1 MKLFRLLRNAGAIL
15 RLVKRIGAAAQEKE
29 LSEQELRE
37 IVDEMVPLA
46 KRLGLVK

>member
-1 MKLFRLLRNAGAIL
+1 MKLLRLLRHAGAVM
-15 RLVKRIGAAAQEKE
+15 RLVKRIGVNAQDKE